1 MGVAALGSNT
11 SSSLGSVSVLSTD
24 GSSVVVSSL
33 PACLLPVV
41 PVSLGSPLASLGA
54 VKSAVDVSLG
64 SPLASLGLVKSA
76 VDVSLGSP
84 LASVGGKV
92 STSICAGVS
101 ANVAPFSV
109 TCTFPLGSVCITSA
123 SLVSPFLFLYVI
135 LSPAFTLGAT
145 NVCGET
151 SKSVLISLGSLIVS
165 GTRVAS

>member
-24 GSSVVVSSL
+24 GSLVVVSSL
-33 PACLLPVV
+33 PACPPPVV
-41 PVSLGSPLASLGA
+41 PVSLGSPLASLG
-54 VKSAVDVSLG
+54 
-64 SPLASLGLVKSA
+64 LVKSV

-84 LASVGGKV
+84 LASVGGEV
-92 STSICAGVS
+92 ASAICAGVS
-101 ANVAPFSV
+101 ANVAPLSV

-135 LSPAFTLGAT
+135 LSPAFTSGAT

-151 SKSVLISLGSLIVS
+151 SKSVLISPGSLIVS
-165 GTRVAS
+165 DDCVAA

>member
-24 GSSVVVSSL
+24 GSLVVVSSL
-33 PACLLPVV
+33 PACPPPVV
-41 PVSLGSPLASLGA
+41 PVSLGSPLASLG
-54 VKSAVDVSLG
+54 
-64 SPLASLGLVKSA
+64 LVKSV

-84 LASVGGKV
+84 LASVGSEV
-92 STSICAGVS
+92 ASAICAGVS
-101 ANVAPFSV
+101 ANVAPLSV

-135 LSPAFTLGAT
+135 LSPAFTSGAT

-151 SKSVLISLGSLIVS
+151 SKSVLISPGSLIVS
-165 GTRVAS
+165 DDCVAA

>member
-24 GSSVVVSSL
+24 GSLVVVSSL
-33 PACLLPVV
+33 PACPPPVV
-41 PVSLGSPLASLGA
+41 PVSLGSPLASLGLVKSVVDVSLGSPLASLGA

-64 SPLASLGLVKSA
+64 SPLAS
-76 VDVSLGSP
+76 
-84 LASVGGKV
+84 VGGEV
-92 STSICAGVS
+92 ASAICAGVS
-101 ANVAPFSV
+101 ANVAPLSV

-135 LSPAFTLGAT
+135 LSPAFTSGAT

-151 SKSVLISLGSLIVS
+151 SKSVLISPGSLIVS
-165 GTRVAS
+165 DDCVAA